1 MISGKPPE
9 AAFASAPAI
18 QCHTSQDG
26 NHRLPVPDERVQ
38 TNGLRK
44 SVTLQNLELPLPPC
58 GPNEVLFL
66 VARLFKSSTAP
77 LARIPSCRTQM
88 IYIIAK

>member
-38 TNGLRK
+38 TNGREEILATK
-44 SVTLQNLELPLPPC
+44 KCYPSKL
-58 GPNEVLFL
+58 G
-66 VARLFKSSTAP
+66 TAFASLWP
-77 LARIPSCRTQM
+77 
-88 IYIIAK
+88 